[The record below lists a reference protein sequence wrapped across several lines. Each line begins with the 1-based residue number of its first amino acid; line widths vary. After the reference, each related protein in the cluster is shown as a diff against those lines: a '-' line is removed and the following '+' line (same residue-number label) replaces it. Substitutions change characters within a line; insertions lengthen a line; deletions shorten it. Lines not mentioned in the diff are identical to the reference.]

1 MMQSRRLL
9 AGLFAV
15 ACAAGLA
22 CLPFRR
28 DLRRARLAASSG
40 GRIIETDAGP
50 IEYAEQGRGFPLL
63 AIHGA
68 GGGYDQGLSI
78 VRGFTGH
85 DFRVI
90 APSRFGYLR
99 TPVPADV
106 SAAAQADAHFALL
119 NKLNIESAVVVGV
132 SAGARSAL
140 ELAVRHPK
148 TVAAL
153 ILMVPGTYSP
163 TSPEVAE
170 ANRGNR
176 FTLWLFNRGSDFIW
190 WAMEKIAPSVLIRL
204 VGVPPELVF
213 TSAKHEQAR
222 VMDFIGGVEPLSLRF
237 AGMNIDGT
245 ANLHPLP
252 LEKVTAPTLIICS
265 RDDLFNFL
273 PAAEFA
279 AARITNAKLV
289 VYDTGGHLLVG
300 RQDQINLV
308 IRDFL
313 TAVGLISALATREPL
328 AAHVA

>member
-1 MMQSRRLL
+1 MQSRRLL

-15 ACAAGLA
+15 ACAAGLT
-22 CLPFRR
+22 CIPYRR
-28 DLRRARLAASSG
+28 DLRRARLAASRG
-40 GRIIETDAGP
+40 GRVIETEAGP

-68 GGGYDQGLSI
+68 GGGYDQGLAI
-78 VRGFTGH
+78 VGGFVGH

-106 SAAAQADAHFALL
+106 SSAAQADAHFALL

-163 TSPEVAE
+163 TSPVVAE

-190 WAMEKIAPSVLIRL
+190 WAMEKLAPSVLIRL

-213 TSAKHEQAR
+213 SSANDEQFR
-222 VMDFIGGVEPLSLRF
+222 VMDFIRRVEPLSLRF

-252 LEKVTAPTLIICS
+252 LESVTAPTLIISS
-265 RDDLFNFL
+265 RDDLFNFT
-273 PAAEFA
+273 PAAKFA
-279 AARITNAKLV
+279 AARIANATLV
-289 VYDTGGHLLVG
+289 VYETGGHLLVG
-300 RQDQINLV
+300 RQQQINRV
-308 IRDFL
+308 IREFLATLGIVPRLSAPEPL
-313 TAVGLISALATREPL
+313 TAD
-328 AAHVA
+328 AA